1 MGGGGCGCVGV
12 VAHTKRETKDLAI
25 KLIFERSF
33 TILVV
38 KGLVV
43 LADRERER
51 EREGRRVCVRERA
64 CVLCVCACVRA
75 KLNPLTTET

>member
-1 MGGGGCGCVGV
+1 VGV
-12 VAHTKRETKDLAI
+12 VAHTERETKDLAI

-43 LADRERER
+43 LAERERESERERER
-51 EREGRRVCVRERA
+51 EREIDRDRERVCF
-64 CVLCVCACVRA
+64 VCARGQNS
-75 KLNPLTTET
+75 NP

>member
-1 MGGGGCGCVGV
+1 MFGGGGGVACVWVCGCGCVGV
-12 VAHTKRETKDLAI
+12 VAHTERETKDLAI

-43 LADRERER
+43 LAERERESERERER
-51 EREGRRVCVRERA
+51 ERER
-64 CVLCVCACVRA
+64 
-75 KLNPLTTET
+75 